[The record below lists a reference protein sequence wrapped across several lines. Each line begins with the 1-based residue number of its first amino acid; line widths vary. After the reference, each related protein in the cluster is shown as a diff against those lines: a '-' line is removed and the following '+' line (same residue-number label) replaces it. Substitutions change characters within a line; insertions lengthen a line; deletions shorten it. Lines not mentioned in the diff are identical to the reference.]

1 MPCPQAANR
10 GGAHPQ
16 QVSRSPGALPQQGWT
31 ASAAANAIRTRLRTD
46 VNPSTNLAT
55 FLTTSIESEAEQ
67 LFGEYLGYN
76 LIDRDQY
83 PGTTELEQQCV
94 RILSELWQG
103 DPDHV
108 VGGATTGSSEA
119 ALLAGASLLRSW
131 RKRRPERDPD
141 SAPNLVIGA
150 NAHICWHKFCRYW
163 QVEPRI
169 APARP
174 GALHLTAERAYE
186 LCDENTIGV
195 VSVLGS
201 TIDGSYEPV
210 QEIAGALDN
219 LEEKTGADIPIHVDA
234 ASGGFVAPFLDP
246 DLAWDFRI
254 SRVHSINASGHKYG
268 LVPPGLG
275 WILWRNRKARS
286 SWLSFHTNY
295 LGSIRSNH
303 ELSFSRSAA
312 PVVLQY
318 YNFLRLGFEG
328 YRAVHER
335 TRQTAISLANSLEEM
350 GAFHLLGR
358 GRELPVVA
366 LTLRP
371 HNHQWTLQEL
381 SAHLSANGWSVPVYA
396 LPQDMQDT
404 DALRIVVRSELT
416 SPNVE
421 DFLAA
426 VRGYLSGSIS
436 TPA

>member
-1 MPCPQAANR
+1 MSCPQAASR

-16 QVSRSPGALPQQGWT
+16 QVSRSPGTLPQQGCT
-31 ASAAANAIRTRLRTD
+31 APAAANAIRTRLRSD
-46 VNPSTNLAT
+46 IKPAANLAT
-55 FLTTSIESEAEQ
+55 FLTTSIEPEAEQ
-67 LFGEYLGYN
+67 LYGEYLGYN

-83 PGTTELEQQCV
+83 PGTTELEQECV

-131 RKRRPERDPD
+131 RKRRPERDPH
-141 SAPNLVIGA
+141 STPNLVIGA

-174 GALHLTAERAYE
+174 GALHLTADRAYDM
-186 LCDENTIGV
+186 CDENTIGV

-210 QEIAGALDN
+210 EEISGALDN
-219 LEEKTGADIPIHVDA
+219 LAANTGVDIPIHVDA

-246 DLAWDFRI
+246 QLSWDFRLP
-254 SRVHSINASGHKYG
+254 RVQSINASGHKYG

-275 WILWRNRKARS
+275 WILWRSRKARS

-295 LGSIRSNH
+295 LGSTRSNH

-328 YRAVHER
+328 YRSVHAR
-335 TRQTAISLANSLEEM
+335 TRATAMSLGDSLADM
-350 GAFHLLGR
+350 GAFHMLGT

-366 LTLRP
+366 LSLRAN
-371 HNHQWTLQEL
+371 NHQWTLQEL
-381 SAHLSANGWSVPVYA
+381 SAHLAANGWSVPVYA
-396 LPQDMQDT
+396 LPYDMQDT
-404 DALRIVVRSELT
+404 DALRVVVRSELT
-416 SPNVE
+416 APHIDS
-421 DFLAA
+421 FLNT

>member
-1 MPCPQAANR
+1 MPCPQAASR
-10 GGAHPQ
+10 GSAHPQ
-16 QVSRSPGALPQQGWT
+16 QVSRSPGALPQQGRT

-46 VNPSTNLAT
+46 IKPETNLAT
-55 FLTTSIESEAEQ
+55 FLTTSIDPEAEQ

-83 PGTTELEQQCV
+83 PGATELEQQCV

-103 DPDHV
+103 DPEHV

-141 SAPNLVIGA
+141 STPNLVLGA

-174 GALHLTAERAYE
+174 GALHLTPDRARD
-186 LCDENTIGV
+186 LCDDNTIGV

-210 QEIAGALDN
+210 QEISDALDH
-219 LEEKTGADIPIHVDA
+219 LHAKTGIDVPIHVDA

-246 DLAWDFRI
+246 ELAWDFRTQ
-254 SRVHSINASGHKYG
+254 RVQSINASGHKYG

-295 LGSIRSNH
+295 LGSTRSNH

-335 TRQTAISLANSLEEM
+335 TRATAIALADDLEEM
-350 GAFHLLGR
+350 GAFQILST

-366 LTLRP
+366 MTMRP
-371 HNHQWTLQEL
+371 GNHQRSLQEL
-381 SAHLSANGWSVPVYA
+381 STHLAANGWSVPVYA
-396 LPQDMQDT
+396 LPHDMQDT
-404 DALRIVVRSELT
+404 DALRVVVRSELT
-416 SPNVE
+416 PPNVE
-421 DFLAA
+421 DFLSS
-426 VRGYLSGSIS
+426 VRSYLSGSIS